1 MRQKLEADSYL
12 CVKEL
17 RKQQCFKFR
26 WYHEQLCRP
35 FEGVFLFYERLSDN
49 MFNFEAVKEYIP
61 YLLGGLGVTLV
72 LALSASVLGSILGF
86 IFALMLRS
94 KRWYSKVVREI
105 IDFFR
110 GTPVIFQLAF
120 FYLALPQ
127 IIPVFNPTSWFAAIF
142 IFTINSGSYMAEII
156 RAGIDNISVGQIE
169 AAYSLGV
176 SKKDV
181 ILYLILPQALRN
193 ILPALMNEFITLIKE
208 TSVVSTVG
216 LADLMRRQQLI
227 YTSTYRYFEP
237 LLIVG
242 IIYYIVNKVLSNLG
256 KRLERK
262 LNHARS

>member
-1 MRQKLEADSYL
+1 
-12 CVKEL
+12 
-17 RKQQCFKFR
+17 
-26 WYHEQLCRP
+26 
-35 FEGVFLFYERLSDN
+35 
-49 MFNFEAVKEYIP
+49 
-61 YLLGGLGVTLV
+61 
-72 LALSASVLGSILGF
+72 
-86 IFALMLRS
+86 
-94 KRWYSKVVREI
+94 
-105 IDFFR
+105 
-110 GTPVIFQLAF
+110 
-120 FYLALPQ
+120 
-127 IIPVFNPTSWFAAIF
+127 
-142 IFTINSGSYMAEII
+142 MAEII
-156 RAGIDNISVGQIE
+156 RAGIDNISKGQIE

-242 IIYYIVNKVLSNLG
+242 IIYYIVNKVLSNFG